1 MEPTKLLNLRLAI
14 SKHLEEEMKENV
26 EWEECGYNTSKGF
39 EGVSAHLGTSNYII
53 DLTIKE
59 RNQDGKTNW

>member
-14 SKHLEEEMKENV
+14 SKHLQEEMKENV
-26 EWEECGYNTSKGF
+26 EWEECGYNASKGF

-59 RNQDGKTNW
+59 RNQDGKTN

>member
-59 RNQDGKTNW
+59 RNQDGKTN